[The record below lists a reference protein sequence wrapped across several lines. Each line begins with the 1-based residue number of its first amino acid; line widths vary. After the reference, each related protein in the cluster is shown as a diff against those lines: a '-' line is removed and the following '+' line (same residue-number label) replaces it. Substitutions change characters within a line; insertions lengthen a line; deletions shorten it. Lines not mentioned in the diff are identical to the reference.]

1 MKNQTNVVI
10 CPPCGESVAVA
21 TKEGQNRN
29 KTSWPLL
36 PRLARRYSLH
46 RGGICVGGFTLI
58 ELLVVVLIIGILAAV
73 AVPQYQKAVDKA
85 RIVELIVLSKHIRDM
100 QEVYYLANSAYATD
114 CEELGVEMTDGF
126 ELNAS
131 KELVN
136 SDKNI
141 TLSCF
146 STSADPRAR
155 GIWRRDSSNLLSVE
169 RGFIHSDNDVHR
181 GRSWIYASGDYFK
194 KIRVSYCPTVITGS
208 CYID

>member
-1 MKNQTNVVI
+1 MKTQKNVVI

-36 PRLARRYSLH
+36 PRLAAVLPPQGREMRR
-46 RGGICVGGFTLI
+46 GFTLI

-126 ELNAS
+126 ELNAR

-141 TLSCF
+141 TLICF

-155 GIWRRDSSNLLSVE
+155 GIWKRDSSNLLSVE
-169 RGFIHSDNDVHR
+169 RGFIHSDNDTHR
-181 GRSWIYASGDYFK
+181 GRSWIYAQGDYLK
-194 KIRVSYCPTVITGS
+194 KIRVSYCPAVTTGS